1 MEINFKDINPV
12 QLNYNSVPRDFL
24 NKWKFIKQ
32 EVDSPLQFILL
43 IPAPVVVVQKK
54 DVSIRMCCASQK
66 LNAKNNTG

>member
-32 EVDSPLQFILL
+32 EVDSPF
-43 IPAPVVVVQKK
+43 
-54 DVSIRMCCASQK
+54 
-66 LNAKNNTG
+66 